1 MPDSVTAAPL
11 LRKSMAEVPPIRPSA
26 TPRAHEII
34 ACARTWIGTRF
45 QHQARRKGIGCDCL
59 GLVLGIGLELNMPW
73 AKKAARDQECIAY
86 ARRPHA
92 DQLRKVARRYFDEI
106 EPSRAAVGDVLIMIF
121 ASEPTHFGI
130 VSNTAPLSIIHSYAQ
145 ARKVVEHGL
154 DDVWRKRIVSA
165 FRLRA
170 VSV

>member
-1 MPDSVTAAPL
+1 
-11 LRKSMAEVPPIRPSA
+11 
-26 TPRAHEII
+26 
-34 ACARTWIGTRF
+34 
-45 QHQARRKGIGCDCL
+45 
-59 GLVLGIGLELNMPW
+59 VLGIGLELNMPW

-154 DDVWRKRIVSA
+154 DDVWRKRIVTA
-165 FRLRA
+165 CRFRA
-170 VSV
+170 S